1 MSRMQRLSRLPD
13 SFRNAAPNSWA
24 KVRRNGAACDSFL
37 EGACVD
43 AAGAF
48 WCVDIANGRILKLKM
63 PDDWSVVHEYGGWP
77 TGMKL
82 RLDGSLLIADNRLGL
97 LQLEPGTGGMT
108 VLVDS
113 FEGNPLHGPN
123 DLVLSLSGDV
133 YFTDQGESDLTRP
146 YGRVFRYR
154 ADGRLELIASGLP
167 SPNGLA
173 LAPGE
178 NMLYV
183 AMTQANAIWRVMLRP
198 DGSVGKTG
206 HAIQLSGSLGG
217 GPDGIAFDAA
227 GNLYVCHALAGCVRV
242 FDRFGEPIER
252 IDTAEGPIPTNLALG
267 GPGDNT
273 LYVTEAETG
282 TVQVHQLGSLTAGRA
297 P

>member
-1 MSRMQRLSRLPD
+1 MSRMQRLSRLPE
-13 SFRNAAPNSWA
+13 SFRNASPNSWA
-24 KVRRNGAACDSFL
+24 KERRNGASCDSFL
-37 EGACVD
+37 EGACID
-43 AAGAF
+43 SSGAF
-48 WCVDIANGRILKLKM
+48 WCVDIANGRILKLTM
-63 PDDWSVVHEYGGWP
+63 PNDWSVVHEYEGWP

-82 RLDGSLLIADNRLGL
+82 RGNGSLLIADNRLGL
-97 LQLEPGTGGMT
+97 LQIEPRTGGMT

-113 FEGNPLHGPN
+113 FDGAPLNGLN
-123 DLVLSLSGDV
+123 DIVLSLSGDV
-133 YFTDQGESDLTRP
+133 YFTDQGESDLTHP
-146 YGRVFRYR
+146 FGRVFRYS
-154 ADGRLELIASGLP
+154 AQGKIELIASGLP

-227 GNLYVCHALAGCVRV
+227 SNLYVCHALAGCVRV

-252 IDTAEGPIPTNLALG
+252 IDTSEGSIPTNLVLG
-267 GPGDNT
+267 GLGGNT

-282 TVQVHQLGSLTAGRA
+282 TVQVHQLSSVNTGRA